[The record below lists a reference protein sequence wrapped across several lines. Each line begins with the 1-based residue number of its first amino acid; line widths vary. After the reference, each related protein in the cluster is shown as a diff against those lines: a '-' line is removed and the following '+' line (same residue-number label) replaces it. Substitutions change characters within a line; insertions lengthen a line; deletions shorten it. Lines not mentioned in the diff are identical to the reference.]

1 LAYHH
6 SPLEGLKAGT
16 IHATYQPGTTHNGD
30 TMPILETPANY
41 TARQEFAK
49 IAIEKFKDQAYWL
62 VGNTLDL
69 TLLLKRTEDEFLALA
84 AKSRDWENG

>member
-1 LAYHH
+1 
-6 SPLEGLKAGT
+6 
-16 IHATYQPGTTHNGD
+16 
-30 TMPILETPANY
+30 MPILESPGNY
-41 TARQEFAK
+41 AARQEFAK

-84 AKSRDWENG
+84 AKSRDWEVTP